1 MGKSKITSQNR
12 LSYQNSA
19 SKHAVSS
26 ATLYGRPDIS
36 ASDTS
41 FLQKAER
48 YKLFLRV
55 QERQEKDQGTIVLCG
70 YNYKNSILLSSQP
83 ANLNQPRSISIYG
96 RATALMFV
104 SSKLKNKTPVE
115 CDSYEPYLPSQSEFM
130 SWDKTTIRIFIWKVM
145 HLVRNLMLG
154 T

>member
-26 ATLYGRPDIS
+26 ATLYERPDIS

-55 QERQEKDQGTIVLCG
+55 QERQEKDQDSTVWIQLQEQYFAVT
-70 YNYKNSILLSSQP
+70 S
-83 ANLNQPRSISIYG
+83 
-96 RATALMFV
+96 T
-104 SSKLKNKTPVE
+104 SKSKST
-115 CDSYEPYLPSQSEFM
+115 
-130 SWDKTTIRIFIWKVM
+130 
-145 HLVRNLMLG
+145 
-154 T
+154 

>member
-55 QERQEKDQGTIVLCG
+55 QERQEKDQDSTVWIQLQEQYFAV
-70 YNYKNSILLSSQP
+70 
-83 ANLNQPRSISIYG
+83 IS
-96 RATALMFV
+96 T
-104 SSKLKNKTPVE
+104 SKSKST
-115 CDSYEPYLPSQSEFM
+115 
-130 SWDKTTIRIFIWKVM
+130 
-145 HLVRNLMLG
+145 
-154 T
+154 

>member
-55 QERQEKDQGTIVLCG
+55 QERQEKDQGTVDSTVWIQLQEQYFAVT
-70 YNYKNSILLSSQP
+70 S
-83 ANLNQPRSISIYG
+83 
-96 RATALMFV
+96 T
-104 SSKLKNKTPVE
+104 SKSKST
-115 CDSYEPYLPSQSEFM
+115 
-130 SWDKTTIRIFIWKVM
+130 
-145 HLVRNLMLG
+145 
-154 T
+154 